1 MAQAEAER
9 AGSTSRPA
17 TAALLFRPGRN
28 KRGAARQVSTARPY
42 KKNLNSRR
50 ISVKRNALYYCTLGL
65 VTAVTFAALSH
76 KAAGQGKDSLYKRLG
91 GYDAIA
97 VVTDDFIGRLATD
110 KQLGKFFIGL
120 SDDSKKRVRQHV
132 VDQLCQATGGPCVY
146 TGRDMKTSHRGLGIS
161 EDDWNIGVKHLVAT
175 LNKFKVPEAEQKE
188 LAAALMGLK
197 ADIVEKR

>member
-1 MAQAEAER
+1 
-9 AGSTSRPA
+9 
-17 TAALLFRPGRN
+17 
-28 KRGAARQVSTARPY
+28 V
-42 KKNLNSRR
+42 KK
-50 ISVKRNALYYCTLGL
+50 NALYFCALGL
-65 VTAVTFAALSH
+65 MAAVSFIGLSDR
-76 KAAGQGKDSLYKRLG
+76 AEGQSKDSLYKRLG

-97 VVTDDFIGRLATD
+97 MVTDDFIGRLATD
-110 KQLGKFFIGL
+110 KQLSKFFIGL

-161 EDDWNIGVKHLVAT
+161 EDDWNVGVKHLVAT

-197 ADIVEKR
+197 GDIVEKR